1 MSEIIIGIDPG
12 LSGAIAWLEDGVIL
26 GVTDLPVQNGRI
38 DSEKLADMILDFGH
52 PSVVVIEKVSSMP
65 GQGVASTFKF
75 GQSYGSLLGVFGA
88 LKYDIVDVT
97 PRRWKK
103 DMNLSS
109 DKEMCRLTAI
119 NRWPNIQDFLKR
131 KKDHGRAE
139 AALIA
144 AWYYDG
150 FCK

>member
-1 MSEIIIGIDPG
+1 MIIIGIDPG
-12 LSGAIAWLEDGVIL
+12 LSGAIAWLEDDVLL
-26 GVTDLPVQNGRI
+26 GTTDLPVSDGRI
-38 DSEKLADMILDFGH
+38 DAGLLADMILDFGH
-52 PSVVVIEKVSSMP
+52 PQIVVIEKVASMP

-75 GQSYGSLLGVFGA
+75 GQSYGALLGVFGA

-103 DMNLSS
+103 DLALSS
-109 DKEMCRLTAI
+109 DKELGRQMAI
-119 NRWPNIQDFLKR
+119 AKWPNMADLMKR

-144 AWYYDG
+144 SWYYNG
-150 FCK
+150 FVK